1 MTSPQR
7 AARAREMRRTPEI
20 LGPKTHGLEPVP
32 YLLNESGSPLESR
45 QLAFAHRGFSPEGDE
60 NTMPAFRR
68 AVDLGF
74 RYLELDVRTSKDGVL
89 YVFHD
94 ETLDRVTNGKGQ
106 ISQLTSQQ
114 ISDIRVAGTAPIPTF
129 EELLNEW
136 DDIHL
141 NVDIKDHAGAELF
154 AQHVLDANATHR
166 VLAASFSDA
175 RRRRTLKASN
185 EALASSSG
193 MATTVLSTAF
203 GAIGAHR
210 LLKLRERGI
219 VALQVPPQYFGVPVV
234 TPAFVRHAHE
244 AGLQVHVWVV
254 DERSE
259 MERLLDLGV
268 DGIMTDRADVLAQ
281 VMDERGHWPQ

>member
-1 MTSPQR
+1 MTSEQR
-7 AARAREMRRTPEI
+7 PSRTNELGRTHEI

-32 YLLNESGSPLESR
+32 YLLNERGNALEGHK
-45 QLAFAHRGFSPEGDE
+45 LAFAHRGFSPEGDE

-94 ETLDRVTNGKGQ
+94 ETLDRVTNGKGP
-106 ISQLTSQQ
+106 ISQLTSLQ
-114 ISDIRVAGTAPIPTF
+114 IADIKVAGTAPIPTF

-141 NVDIKDHAGAELF
+141 NVDIKDAAGAELF
-154 AQHVLDANATHR
+154 AQHVIEAKANHR
-166 VLAASFSDA
+166 VLAASFSDE
-175 RRRRTLKASN
+175 RRRRTLRAAG
-185 EALASSSG
+185 ERVASSSG
-193 MATTVLSTAF
+193 MVTTVLSTAF
-203 GAIGAHR
+203 GTVGAHR

-219 VALQVPPQYFGVPVV
+219 VALQVPPQYVGVPVV

-254 DERSE
+254 DERAE

-268 DGIMTDRADVLAQ
+268 DGIMTDRADVLAT
-281 VMDERGHWPQ
+281 VMDERGYWPQ